1 MIIYY
6 CREILIWLREHEF
19 ATFYRSFNLENLIFE
34 AKCFKE
40 LPGCIDLIITNR
52 KPYFKNTCVTTTGVS
67 DFHKLTIVSL
77 KSQALKASAKRKFYR
92 NHNFNN
98 DLKLKFDSLE
108 ELDYCLFENTFIDV
122 LNPHVPIKNWTLR
135 ANSH

>member
-1 MIIYY
+1 M
-6 CREILIWLREHEF
+6 
-19 ATFYRSFNLENLIFE
+19 
-34 AKCFKE
+34 
-40 LPGCIDLIITNR
+40 
-52 KPYFKNTCVTTTGVS
+52 TTTGVS
-67 DFHKLTIVSL
+67 DFHKLTVVSL
-77 KSQALKASAKRKFYR
+77 RSQVLKASAKRKFYR

-122 LNPHVPIKNWTLR
+122 LNTHVPIKNRTLR